1 LEPRRRDFTFDT
13 GDVPGEQKIMSDYQL
28 SDILDKQNTKIL
40 YVYDFINMWTFLV
53 VAVEDQV
60 VGNIS

>member
-28 SDILDKQNTKIL
+28 SDILDKQIL
-40 YVYDFINMWTFLV
+40 KSSMFMILLIC
-53 VAVEDQV
+53 
-60 VGNIS
+60 GHSL

>member
-28 SDILDKQNTKIL
+28 SDILTNKNTKIL

-53 VAVEDQV
+53 DLLL
-60 VGNIS
+60 